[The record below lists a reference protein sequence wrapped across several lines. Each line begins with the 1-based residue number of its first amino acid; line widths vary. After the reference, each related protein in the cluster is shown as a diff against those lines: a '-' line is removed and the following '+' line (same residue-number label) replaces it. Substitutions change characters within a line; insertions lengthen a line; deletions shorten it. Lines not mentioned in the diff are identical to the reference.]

1 MKLSIITINYN
12 HKEGLLKTIKS
23 VVNQTYHDIEY
34 IVIDGGS
41 TDGSVDVVK
50 QYEDSISYWVSE
62 PDCGIYN
69 AMNKGVAKATGE
81 YCLFLNSGD
90 ILHGNEV
97 IAMCIPELD
106 SELVIGKVLTYPDG
120 RLCYTDIQYP
130 ITMHDFFT
138 GGPIPHDATF
148 IKRELIEAKGYD
160 ENYKIV
166 SDWKFFIEK
175 MILDNC
181 SYKLIDTVVSEFEVE
196 GISSDKVKCEKEREE
211 ILKSILPPAIYL
223 DYQRFSNGAD
233 FSGDEYDNLFADIK
247 KFNRKCAKL
256 IYTFSVLIVQV
267 LSITKKSLRFIKK
280 YPLKSTMEI

>member
-90 ILHGNEV
+90 SLHGTDSILEFV
-97 IAMCIPELD
+97 SKLSGEDLLMGRVMCIP
-106 SELVIGKVLTYPDG
+106 
-120 RLCYTDIQYP
+120 
-130 ITMHDFFT
+130 
-138 GGPIPHDATF
+138 
-148 IKRELIEAKGYD
+148 
-160 ENYKIV
+160 
-166 SDWKFFIEK
+166 
-175 MILDNC
+175 
-181 SYKLIDTVVSEFEVE
+181 
-196 GISSDKVKCEKEREE
+196 
-211 ILKSILPPAIYL
+211 
-223 DYQRFSNGAD
+223 
-233 FSGDEYDNLFADIK
+233 
-247 KFNRKCAKL
+247 
-256 IYTFSVLIVQV
+256 
-267 LSITKKSLRFIKK
+267 
-280 YPLKSTMEI
+280 

>member
-90 ILHGNEV
+90 SLHGTDSILEFV
-97 IAMCIPELD
+97 SRFAGEDLLMGRVMCMPSCRIAYDDIHYPLTLLD
-106 SELVIGKVLTYPDG
+106 FY
-120 RLCYTDIQYP
+120 
-130 ITMHDFFT
+130 M
-138 GGPIPHDATF
+138 GGPVPHPAC
-148 IKRELIEAKGYD
+148 LIRRALFDKHLYD
-160 ENYKIV
+160 EELRVV
-166 SDWKFFIEK
+166 SDWKFFLQVIVQ
-175 MILDNC
+175 DQC
-181 SYKLIDTVVSEFEVE
+181 SYKIVDTVVSDFEE
-196 GISSDKVKCEKEREE
+196 GGISSNRQECNIERENVLRE
-211 ILKSILPPAIYL
+211 LLPPAILL
-223 DYQRFSNGAD
+223 DYKRFENGSDYCDDAYD
-233 FSGDEYDNLFADIK
+233 SFFSDLK
-247 KFNRKCAKL
+247 KNNRRCANL
-256 IYTFSVLIVQV
+256 IYGFSVLLLRP
-267 LSITKKSLRFIKK
+267 LSLIFRSLSFSRRYSLHIEK
-280 YPLKSTMEI
+280 